1 LKEPEDYDPA
11 FLATL
16 QALEGTNSRVVHCC
30 GANVDALFQ
39 GEGGSPPSTVILDY
53 VYGVAAYRSW
63 RSQRGDAIMDDYR
76 QTHYANI
83 TPLPP
88 APQDDLDDTDNP
100 DVASGPD
107 DPDDPDYKPPE
118 PGKRY
123 RRRDESD
130 LSKAMD
136 EFNMVLMYIHGITP
150 EEAAERRQKEI
161 EREERAAQ
169 EASRS
174 KVMEWRNHMDV
185 Y

>member
-1 LKEPEDYDPA
+1 LKEPEYYDPA

-16 QALEGTNSRVVHCC
+16 QALEGTNSRVVHW
-30 GANVDALFQ
+30 GANVDARFQ

-88 APQDDLDDTDNP
+88 APQDDLDD
-100 DVASGPD
+100 PD
-107 DPDDPDYKPPE
+107 DYKSPE

-136 EFNMVLMYIHGITP
+136 ELNMVLMYIHGITP

-161 EREERAAQ
+161 EQEERAAQ

-174 KVMEWRNHMDV
+174 KVMEWRDHMDV